1 MTWEWKIGDP
11 VDDSN
16 GGTMDAM
23 NWGHG
28 SDDEEDKYSSG
39 NYEDHN
45 SYGGYRPQPSREQ
58 RNRIRLGYKKD
69 DYERKLKEARRQ
81 TNDEYRIKYYGEALK
96 CAQEYFE
103 ESEKLG
109 ITVDGM
115 PDRNHIFSKEDIE
128 WISKK
133 HYDEFFK
140 LHILSTDQ
148 TENLE
153 KLLIESG
160 NGERIK
166 INEETRR
173 ARSEEN
179 ARRMGINHTKYL
191 MKDYFNCIEKA
202 NELVLKNKPRNA
214 IKQYQKAIRS
224 YEEFFQSKYA
234 TNTMKRQMPERRLTS
249 DAVDNIMTIYIK
261 THPLLTS
268 NKGNRN
274 INGEIREMLGG
285 YWDDHLDEADREAA
299 LILEQRNLE
308 RQKRKEKV
316 EDIAVDVIV
325 GARIVGNSILNRLR
339 K

>member
-28 SDDEEDKYSSG
+28 SDDEEDNYSSG

-45 SYGGYRPQPSREQ
+45 SYGGYRPQLSRKEMNM
-58 RNRIRLGYKKD
+58 RRLSYKKD
-69 DYERKLKEARRQ
+69 DYERKLKEARKQ

-109 ITVDGM
+109 ITADGM
-115 PDRNHIFSKEDIE
+115 PDRNHIFSNEDIE

-179 ARRMGINHTKYL
+179 A
-191 MKDYFNCIEKA
+191 
-202 NELVLKNKPRNA
+202 
-214 IKQYQKAIRS
+214 
-224 YEEFFQSKYA
+224 
-234 TNTMKRQMPERRLTS
+234 
-249 DAVDNIMTIYIK
+249 
-261 THPLLTS
+261 
-268 NKGNRN
+268 
-274 INGEIREMLGG
+274 
-285 YWDDHLDEADREAA
+285 
-299 LILEQRNLE
+299 
-308 RQKRKEKV
+308 
-316 EDIAVDVIV
+316 
-325 GARIVGNSILNRLR
+325 
-339 K
+339 